1 MADTAKTKNPS
12 FLPGFT
18 FSSWFSPLISATA
31 TIFTIVIWSRRI
43 FLDKEGN
50 LKVINFGF
58 SAFMEHLKQDG
69 LLRRSQGGYLVLWGD
84 FIRFSHRFRKSITK
98 TKTTKEEIEFEVLN
112 EEKSSKPETL
122 NAFYIILLLKDI
134 DLSLLLEEKK
144 REKKEELRFATTR
157 PTSSKKMC
165 I

>member
-1 MADTAKTKNPS
+1 MTDTAKTKNPS

-31 TIFTIVIWSRRI
+31 TVFTIVIWSRRI

-58 SAFMEHLKQDG
+58 SVFMEHLKQDG
-69 LLRRSQGGYLVLWGD
+69 LLRRSQDGYL
-84 FIRFSHRFRKSITK
+84 FRKSIPK
-98 TKTTKEEIEFEVLN
+98 TKTTKEEIEFEALN
-112 EEKSSKPETL
+112 GEKSSKPEIL
-122 NAFYIILLLKDI
+122 NAFHIILLSKDI
-134 DLSLLLEEKK
+134 DLSLLLKEKK
-144 REKKEELRFATTR
+144 REEKEELRFATTR